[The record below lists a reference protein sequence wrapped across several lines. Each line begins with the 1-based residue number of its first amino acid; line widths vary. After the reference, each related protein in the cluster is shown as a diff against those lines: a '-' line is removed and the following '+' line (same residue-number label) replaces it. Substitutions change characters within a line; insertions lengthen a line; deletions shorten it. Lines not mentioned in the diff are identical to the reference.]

1 MKNIPSSLFRLLGGV
16 IVLLLMHSCASFKLS
31 TMYHDPIYGPEEVVL
46 QVPEDEKIDTIS

>member
-31 TMYHDPIYGPEEVVL
+31 TMHYDPIYGPEEVVL
-46 QVPEDEKIDTIS
+46 QVPSDVKIDTL

>member
-46 QVPEDEKIDTIS
+46 QVPEDVKIDT